1 MSTRNA
7 SREGFG
13 MMVLTVVTA
22 IGLFVLLL
30 ASMNLQGTKVAS
42 DAQDGR
48 TAVTATTD
56 RAS

>member
-42 DAQDGR
+42 DTQDGR
-48 TAVTATTD
+48 AAVTATTD
-56 RAS
+56 RVS